1 MASFDNNLRLEEI
14 TTGAASGTWGTKTNT
29 NLSLI
34 AKALGYATEAS
45 FGSDADATTTVA
57 NATDDPARA
66 MYFKVTSSA
75 SLTATRTLTILPFT
89 ISRVMFIEN
98 ATSGSQSITIKQ
110 GSGATVTIA
119 TGKTKVV
126 YLDGAG
132 SGAAVVDALALL
144 ENFIATGTAASLT
157 QLNITAQGDL
167 RLEDSSG
174 GEYTA
179 IQAAGTTTTYTITL
193 PAAKGTSGQVLTLS
207 DGNGATSWSDA
218 GTTSTIANGAVTE
231 DKLATDAVTTIK
243 IKDSTGS
250 SDGVTTAKIADDAV
264 TLAKMAPGTD
274 GNIISYD
281 ANGDPVA
288 VATGSAGQVLTS
300 AGAGS
305 PPTFAT
311 PAATTVPYTDWAI
324 ITASDN
330 PHTATSKD
338 QLIINSASAFTLTL
352 PASPSDNDTVVLSNA
367 GAGTVTVGRNGSN
380 IDSLAED
387 GTLNSGASVQLVY
400 AGSTIGWHSL

>member
-34 AKALGYATEAS
+34 AKALGYATQAS
-45 FGSDADATTTVA
+45 FGSDADATTTVD
-57 NATDDPARA
+57 NATDSPARA
-66 MYFKVTSSA
+66 MYFKVTSGA
-75 SLTATRTLTILPFT
+75 NLTATRTLTISPLT
-89 ISRVMFIEN
+89 ISRIMFIEN

-144 ENFIATGTAASLT
+144 ENFIATGTAGSLT

-174 GEYTA
+174 GEYAA

-207 DGNGATSWSDA
+207 DGNGATSWSDS
-218 GTTSTIANGAVTE
+218 GTTSTITNGAVTA

-243 IKDSTGS
+243 ITDSN
-250 SDGVTTAKIADDAV
+250 VTTAKINDDAV
-264 TLAKMAPGTD
+264 TLAKMNSGTA
-274 GNIISYD
+274 GNLISYD
-281 ANGDPVA
+281 SSGDPANVD
-288 VATGSAGQVLTS
+288 TGTAGQVLTS
-300 AGAGS
+300 AGSGN
-305 PPTFAT
+305 PPAFAT
-311 PAATTVPYTDWAI
+311 PAATTVPYNDWEVKTGTY
-324 ITASDN
+324 TASN
-330 PHTATSKD
+330 KD
-338 QLIINSASAFTLTL
+338 QLIANSGSDFTITL
-352 PASPSDNDTVVLSNA
+352 PAASVSGGNRGNTVIICNA
-367 GAGTVTVGRNGSN
+367 GAGTVTVARNSSN
-380 IDSLAED
+380 INSAAED
-387 GTLNSGASVQLVY
+387 GTLAQGASTQLVY
-400 AGSTIGWHSL
+400 VDDTIGWFQI

>member
-66 MYFKVTSSA
+66 MYFKVTSGA

-119 TGKTKVV
+119 TGKTKIV

-144 ENFIATGTAASLT
+144 ENFIATGTAGSLT
-157 QLNITAQGDL
+157 QLNITSQGDL

-174 GEYTA
+174 GEYAA

-218 GTTSTIANGAVTE
+218 GTTSTITNGAVTA
-231 DKLATDAVTTIK
+231 DKLATDAVTTVK
-243 IKDSTGS
+243 ITDLN
-250 SDGVTTAKIADDAV
+250 VTTAKIANDAV
-264 TLAKMAPGTD
+264 TLAKMNSGTA
-274 GNIISYD
+274 GNLISYD
-281 ANGDPVA
+281 GSNDPVA
-288 VATGSAGQVLTS
+288 VDTGTAGQVLTS
-300 AGAGS
+300 AGSGN
-305 PPTFAT
+305 PPAFAT
-311 PAATTVPYTDWAI
+311 LAATTVPYNDWAI
-324 ITASDN
+324 KTGTYGASN
-330 PHTATSKD
+330 KD
-338 QLIINSASAFTLTL
+338 QLIANSSSDFTITL
-352 PASPSDNDTVVLSNA
+352 PAASVSGGNQGNTVIICNA
-367 GAGTVTVGRNGSN
+367 GAGVVTVGRNSSN
-380 IDSLAED
+380 INSAAED
-387 GTLNSGASVQLVY
+387 GTLAQGASTQLVY
-400 AGSTIGWHSL
+400 VDDTIGWFQI

>member
-34 AKALGYATEAS
+34 GKALGYATEAS
-45 FGSDADATTTVA
+45 FGSDADTNTTVD
-57 NATDDPARA
+57 NATDSSARA
-66 MYFKVTSSA
+66 MYFKVTSGV
-75 SLTATRTLTILPFT
+75 SLTATRTLTILPLT

-132 SGAAVVDALALL
+132 SGAAVIDALALL
-144 ENFIATGTAASLT
+144 ENFIATGTAGSLT
-157 QLNITAQGDL
+157 QLNITSQGDL

-174 GEYTA
+174 GEYAA

-193 PAAKGTSGQVLTLS
+193 PAAVGTSGQVLTLS
-207 DGNGATSWSDA
+207 DGVGATSWSDA
-218 GTTSTIANGAVTE
+218 GTTSTIADN
-231 DKLATDAVTTIK
+231 
-243 IKDSTGS
+243 
-250 SDGVTTAKIADDAV
+250 AV
-264 TLAKMAPGTD
+264 TLAKMATGTPG
-274 GNIISYD
+274 NLISYD
-281 ANGDPVA
+281 GSNNPVA
-288 VATGSAGQVLTS
+288 VGTGTAGQVLTS
-300 AGAGS
+300 AGSGN
-305 PPTFAT
+305 PPAFAT
-311 PAATTVPYTDWAI
+311 PATTTVPYSDWVVK
-324 ITASDN
+324 TASDTGM
-330 PHTATSKD
+330 TATSKD
-338 QLIINSASAFTLTL
+338 QLIINSASAFTLNL
-352 PASPSDNDTVVLSNA
+352 PSSPSNGDTVVLSNA
-367 GAGTVTVGRNGSN
+367 GAGTVTVGRNSSN

>member
-45 FGSDADATTTVA
+45 FSSDADVTTTVA

-75 SLTATRTLTILPFT
+75 SLTATRTLTIAPDSM
-89 ISRVMFIEN
+89 SRVMFIEN

-144 ENFIATGTAASLT
+144 ENFIATGTAGSLT
-157 QLNITAQGDL
+157 QLNITSQGDL

-207 DGNGATSWSDA
+207 DGDGATSWSDA
-218 GTTSTIANGAVTE
+218 GTTSSIAIGAVTA
-231 DKLATDAVTTIK
+231 DKLATDAVTTVK
-243 IKDSTGS
+243 ILNSN
-250 SDGVTTAKIADDAV
+250 VTTAKIADDAV
-264 TLAKMAPGTD
+264 TLAKMNSGTA
-274 GNIISYD
+274 GNLITYD
-281 ANGDPVA
+281 SSGDPAA
-288 VATGSAGQVLTS
+288 VLTGTAGQVLTS
-300 AGAGS
+300 AGSGN

-324 ITASDN
+324 KTASDN

>member
-45 FGSDADATTTVA
+45 FSSDADVTTTVA

-66 MYFKVTSSA
+66 MYFKVTSGT
-75 SLTATRTLTILPFT
+75 SLTATRTLTIAPDSM
-89 ISRVMFIEN
+89 SRVMFIEN

-144 ENFIATGTAASLT
+144 ENFIATGTAGSLT
-157 QLNITAQGDL
+157 QLNITSQGDL

-174 GEYTA
+174 GEYAA

-207 DGNGATSWSDA
+207 DGNGATSWSDT
-218 GTTSTIANGAVTE
+218 GTTSTIAN
-231 DKLATDAVTTIK
+231 LSVTTAK
-243 IKDSTGS
+243 LENSTGS

-264 TLAKMAPGTD
+264 TLAKMNSGTA
-274 GNIISYD
+274 GNLISYD
-281 ANGDPVA
+281 SSGDPAA
-288 VATGSAGQVLTS
+288 VLTGTAGQVLTS
-300 AGAGS
+300 AGSGN

-311 PAATTVPYTDWAI
+311 PAATTVPYNDWAI
-324 ITASDN
+324 KDDAYTASN
-330 PHTATSKD
+330 KD
-338 QLIINSASAFTLTL
+338 QLIANKSTAFTITL
-352 PASPSDNDTVVLSNA
+352 PAASVSGGNQGNTVIICNA
-367 GAGTVTVGRNGSN
+367 GAGVVTVGRNSSN
-380 IDSLAED
+380 INSAAED
-387 GTLNSGASVQLVY
+387 GTLAQGASTQLVY
-400 AGSTIGWHSL
+400 VDDTIGWFQI

>member
-34 AKALGYATEAS
+34 AKALGYATQAS
-45 FGSDADATTTVA
+45 FGSDADATTTVD
-57 NATDDPARA
+57 NATDSPARA
-66 MYFKVTSSA
+66 MYFKVTSGA
-75 SLTATRTLTILPFT
+75 NLTATRTLTISPLT
-89 ISRVMFIEN
+89 ISRIMFIEN

-144 ENFIATGTAASLT
+144 ENFIATGTAGSLT

-174 GEYTA
+174 GEYAA

-207 DGNGATSWSDA
+207 DGNGATSWSDS
-218 GTTSTIANGAVTE
+218 GTTSTITNGAVTA

-243 IKDSTGS
+243 ITDSN
-250 SDGVTTAKIADDAV
+250 VTTAKINDDAV
-264 TLAKMAPGTD
+264 TLAKMNSGTA
-274 GNIISYD
+274 GNLISYD
-281 ANGDPVA
+281 
-288 VATGSAGQVLTS
+288 
-300 AGAGS
+300 
-305 PPTFAT
+305 
-311 PAATTVPYTDWAI
+311 
-324 ITASDN
+324 
-330 PHTATSKD
+330 
-338 QLIINSASAFTLTL
+338 
-352 PASPSDNDTVVLSNA
+352 
-367 GAGTVTVGRNGSN
+367 
-380 IDSLAED
+380 
-387 GTLNSGASVQLVY
+387 
-400 AGSTIGWHSL
+400 

>member
-34 AKALGYATEAS
+34 GKALGYATEAS
-45 FGSDADATTTVA
+45 FGSDADTNTTVD
-57 NATDDPARA
+57 NATDSSARA
-66 MYFKVTSSA
+66 MYFKVTSGV
-75 SLTATRTLTILPFT
+75 SLTATRTLTILPLT

-132 SGAAVVDALALL
+132 SGAAVIDALALL
-144 ENFIATGTAASLT
+144 ENFIATGTAGSLT

-174 GEYTA
+174 GEYAA

-193 PAAKGTSGQVLTLS
+193 PAAVGTSGQVLTLS
-207 DGNGATSWSDA
+207 DGVGATSWSDA
-218 GTTSTIANGAVTE
+218 GTTSTIADN
-231 DKLATDAVTTIK
+231 
-243 IKDSTGS
+243 
-250 SDGVTTAKIADDAV
+250 AV
-264 TLAKMAPGTD
+264 TLAKMATGTPG
-274 GNIISYD
+274 NLISYD
-281 ANGDPVA
+281 GSNNPVA
-288 VATGSAGQVLTS
+288 VGTGTAGQVLTS
-300 AGAGS
+300 AGSGN
-305 PPTFAT
+305 PPAFAT
-311 PAATTVPYTDWAI
+311 PATTTVPYSDWVVK
-324 ITASDN
+324 TASDTGM
-330 PHTATSKD
+330 TATSKD
-338 QLIINSASAFTLTL
+338 QLIINSASAFTLNL
-352 PASPSDNDTVVLSNA
+352 PSSPSNGDTVVLSNA
-367 GAGTVTVGRNGSN
+367 GAGTVTVGRNSSN

>member
-45 FGSDADATTTVA
+45 FGSDADTDTTVA

-144 ENFIATGTAASLT
+144 ENFIATGTAGSLT
-157 QLNITAQGDL
+157 QLNITSQGDL

-174 GEYTA
+174 GEYAA

-207 DGNGATSWSDA
+207 DGNGATSWSDT
-218 GTTSTIANGAVTE
+218 GTTSTIAN
-231 DKLATDAVTTIK
+231 LSVTTAK
-243 IKDSTGS
+243 LENSTGS

-264 TLAKMAPGTD
+264 TLAKMNSGTA
-274 GNIISYD
+274 GNLISYD
-281 ANGDPVA
+281 SSGDPAA
-288 VATGSAGQVLTS
+288 VLTGTAGQVLTS
-300 AGAGS
+300 AGSGN
-305 PPTFAT
+305 PPAFAT
-311 PAATTVPYTDWAI
+311 PAATTVPYNDWAI
-324 ITASDN
+324 KDDAYTASN
-330 PHTATSKD
+330 KD
-338 QLIINSASAFTLTL
+338 QLIANKSTAFTITL
-352 PASPSDNDTVVLSNA
+352 PAASVSGGNQGNTVIICNA
-367 GAGTVTVGRNGSN
+367 GAGVVTVGRNSSN
-380 IDSLAED
+380 INSAAED
-387 GTLNSGASVQLVY
+387 GTLAQGASTQLVY
-400 AGSTIGWHSL
+400 VDDTIGWFQI

>member
-45 FGSDADATTTVA
+45 FSSDADATTTVA

-66 MYFKVTSSA
+66 MYFKVTSGA
-75 SLTATRTLTILPFT
+75 SLTATRTLTIAPDSM
-89 ISRVMFIEN
+89 SRVMFIEN

-144 ENFIATGTAASLT
+144 ENFIATGTAGSLT
-157 QLNITAQGDL
+157 QLNITSQGDL

-174 GEYTA
+174 SEYAA

-218 GTTSTIANGAVTE
+218 GTTSTIANGAVTA
-231 DKLATDAVTTIK
+231 DKLATDAVTTVK
-243 IKDSTGS
+243 ITDLN
-250 SDGVTTAKIADDAV
+250 VTTAKIANDAV
-264 TLAKMAPGTD
+264 TLAKMNSGTA
-274 GNIISYD
+274 GNLITYD
-281 ANGDPVA
+281 SSGDPANVD
-288 VATGSAGQVLTS
+288 TGTAGQVLTS
-300 AGAGS
+300 AGSGN
-305 PPTFAT
+305 PPAFAT
-311 PAATTVPYTDWAI
+311 LAATTVPYNDWAI
-324 ITASDN
+324 KTASDN

-338 QLIINSASAFTLTL
+338 QLIINSASAFTLNL
-352 PASPSDNDTVVLSNA
+352 PASPSNGDTVVLSNA
-367 GAGTVTVGRNGSN
+367 GAGTVTVGRNSSN
-380 IDSLAED
+380 IDSSAED

>member
-45 FGSDADATTTVA
+45 FGSDADTDTTVA

-66 MYFKVTSSA
+66 MYFKVTSGT
-75 SLTATRTLTILPFT
+75 SLTATRTLTIAPDSM
-89 ISRVMFIEN
+89 SRVMFIEN

-144 ENFIATGTAASLT
+144 ENFIATGTAGSLT
-157 QLNITAQGDL
+157 QLNITSQGDL

-174 GEYTA
+174 GEYAA

-207 DGNGATSWSDA
+207 DGNGATSWSDT
-218 GTTSTIANGAVTE
+218 GTTSTIAN
-231 DKLATDAVTTIK
+231 LSVTTAK
-243 IKDSTGS
+243 LENSTGS

-264 TLAKMAPGTD
+264 TLAKMNSGTA
-274 GNIISYD
+274 GNLISYD
-281 ANGDPVA
+281 SSGDPAA
-288 VATGSAGQVLTS
+288 VLTGTAGQVLTS
-300 AGAGS
+300 AGSGN
-305 PPTFAT
+305 PPAFAT
-311 PAATTVPYTDWAI
+311 PAATTVPYNDWAI
-324 ITASDN
+324 KDDAYTASN
-330 PHTATSKD
+330 KD
-338 QLIINSASAFTLTL
+338 QLIANKSTAFTITL
-352 PASPSDNDTVVLSNA
+352 PAASVSGGNQGNTVIICNA
-367 GAGTVTVGRNGSN
+367 GAGVVTVGRNSSN
-380 IDSLAED
+380 INSAAED
-387 GTLNSGASVQLVY
+387 GTLAQGASTQLVY
-400 AGSTIGWHSL
+400 VDDTIGWFQI